1 MSGRGKS
8 WRFRRRREYSEI
20 GRPCGSRSTDVA
32 TMSTQLSKP
41 TRAQRLDIRCNVADV
56 LAANAAVHIIFF
68 FNRHLNADALRRAL
82 ARALTN
88 MPLFAGRMTM
98 RHGGMRIR
106 CNGQGVPFTCAS
118 SDCTLDDAIRSL
130 AQDRGDWLI
139 DPVNGAAARW
149 GFGPLCKIRIT
160 HLAEGATAI
169 GVSWHHVVGDM
180 QTLMIFM
187 RAWAAAA
194 AGQPIA
200 EPLIVEDRASY
211 LDEQLPACGAPEPT
225 VRCLGFGELGRS
237 VLYLATDARKQR
249 TASFYFGDDELAR
262 MRDTYG
268 SRMRLSAND
277 IVCAHISEA
286 LMSADPATETC
297 TLAIAVNIR
306 NRCGLDPMLVG
317 NMVTAVKF
325 DLRRGEGVRSTAERI
340 RQTVDHFAD
349 EHCDLRVNQRFL
361 DAAGGWRGARCMAD
375 GFDPARWNP
384 VITNWSGFG
393 VYRLR
398 FEDTYTSYCTP
409 LMKFPIAGVG
419 ILVEGVGGRGL
430 VFQMT
435 LPPEDFEAMC
445 SPAIREHMHRFRR
458 ADDDI
463 PRLHREVHG

>member
-1 MSGRGKS
+1 M
-8 WRFRRRREYSEI
+8 
-20 GRPCGSRSTDVA
+20 P
-32 TMSTQLSKP
+32 TQSSKP
-41 TRAQRLDIRCNVADV
+41 TRAQRLDIRCNVADAMV
-56 LAANAAVHIIFF
+56 ANVAMHIVFF
-68 FNRHLNADALRRAL
+68 FNRHLNAHALSRAL

-88 MPLFAGRMTM
+88 MPMFAGRMTM
-98 RHGGMRIR
+98 RHGGTRIR
-106 CNGQGVPFTCAS
+106 CNGQGVPFTSAS

-130 AQDRGDWLI
+130 TQDSGDWLI

-169 GVSWHHVVGDM
+169 GVSWHHLVGDM

-211 LDEQLPACGAPEPT
+211 LNEQLPACGAPEPT

-237 VLYLATDARKQR
+237 VLYLARDARKQR
-249 TASFYFGDDELAR
+249 TVSFYFGDDELAR

-277 IVCAHISEA
+277 VVCAHVSEA
-286 LMSADPATETC
+286 LMSADPATETR
-297 TLAIAVNIR
+297 TLAIAVNLR

-317 NMVTAVKF
+317 NMVTAMKF

-340 RQTVDHFAD
+340 RQSVDHFAD

-361 DAAGGWRGARCMAD
+361 DAAGRWRGARCVAA

-409 LMKFPIAGVG
+409 LMNFPVAGVG
-419 ILVEGVGGRGL
+419 ILVEGAEGRGL